1 MSSQEEKDLG
11 AKCDLSRPACRQCRR
26 AGSRCAGYRVEESVI
41 FRDQTAETLGKVSV
55 FSTLKLPNGNQDV
68 LVRPRLSQQAKVH
81 HSQDISSHYPWF
93 RLEVTPEDQALHF
106 FFHHYVLPESGRS
119 PTHPDCHGIIHKR
132 AIEPGYLA
140 NLINAVGLAG
150 LAYLRNAPTLINLA
164 RQSFS
169 HALRDICAALMDP
182 SEASS
187 DQMLVAVML
196 LALYETVAFNSDGG
210 LSPWSRHV
218 DGALALLQLRGAGQ
232 LRNRIGRS
240 IFHSLRSEILIN
252 CLQRR
257 LPVPKVLID
266 FMAEARSNETAQEAP
281 AARLADIIVSVCA
294 ALPSAEEDITD
305 EGTLSSHVSRL
316 LSIDANLKDWAQ
328 TLLTEYGYKIRTK
341 SMDLDEAEVFMGR
354 HDIYSSV
361 EIANTWN
368 LQRCVRIIVRQ
379 ALVETLSKYFPIP
392 YSPSFSTSYRDLLQ
406 TSTIVIKD
414 TSSDIC
420 CSISYILH
428 AFDETGKSSDLRAAH
443 AVHLLWPLY
452 IAGTTHNANDALRYR
467 IISTMEDI
475 KDAAGIQ
482 EAERIA
488 LAVQQRG
495 PELRCQNNITNQ
507 TDDDIWIRS

>member
-26 AGSRCAGYRVEESVI
+26 AGSRCDGYRGEESVI
-41 FRDQTAETLGKVSV
+41 FRDQTAETLGKVAV
-55 FSTLKLPNGNQDV
+55 FSNANLPNGNQDV
-68 LVRPRLSQQAKVH
+68 LVGLKLPQQAKVH
-81 HSQDISSHYPWF
+81 HSQDTASHYPWF
-93 RLEVTPEDQALHF
+93 RLEVTPEDQVLPF

-119 PTHPDCHGIIHKR
+119 PTHPDCHGIIYKR
-132 AIEPGYLA
+132 ATEPGYLA

-150 LAYLRNAPTLINLA
+150 LAYLRNAPTLINSA
-164 RQSFS
+164 RKSFS

-196 LALYETVAFNSDGG
+196 LALYETVAYNSDGG

-218 DGALALLQLRGAGQ
+218 DGAMALLQLRGAGQ

-257 LPVPKVLID
+257 LPVPTVLID
-266 FMAEARSNETAQEAP
+266 FMAEAHSNETEQEAP
-281 AARLADIIVSVCA
+281 AARLADIVVSLCA
-294 ALPSAEEDITD
+294 SLSAAEEDITD
-305 EGTLSSHVSRL
+305 EEILSSHVSRL
-316 LSIDANLKDWAQ
+316 LSIDADLKDWAE
-328 TLLTEYGYKIRTK
+328 TLPTEYGYNTRTK
-341 SMDLDEAEVFMGR
+341 PSDLDEAGVFMGR
-354 HDIYSSV
+354 YDIYSSV

-368 LQRCVRIIVRQ
+368 LQRCARIIVRQ
-379 ALVETLSKYFPIP
+379 ALVETLSKYFHIP
-392 YSPSFSTSYRDLLQ
+392 PCSSFSASYRDLLQ
-406 TSTIVIKD
+406 TSAIVIKE

-428 AFDETGKSSDLRAAH
+428 AFNEAGKSSGLRAAH
-443 AVHLLWPLY
+443 ALHLLWPLY
-452 IAGTTHNANDALRYR
+452 IAGTTHNSTEALRDR

-482 EAERIA
+482 QAKRIA
-488 LAVQQRG
+488 LALQHRG
-495 PELRCQNNITNQ
+495 SELRCQDNTTNQ
-507 TDDDIWIRS
+507 TDHDIWIRS

>member
-1 MSSQEEKDLG
+1 MVYCEPARSVESRGERCVYHNRHIQRDPSVLTDLG
-11 AKCDLSRPACRQCRR
+11 AKCDLSRPACRQCCR
-26 AGSRCAGYRVEESVI
+26 AGSKCDGYRGEEYVI

-55 FSTLKLPNGNQDV
+55 FSTAKLPNGNQDV
-68 LVRPRLSQQAKVH
+68 LVRPKLSQQAKVH
-81 HSQDISSHYPWF
+81 HSQDTSSHYPWF
-93 RLEVTPEDQALHF
+93 RLEVTPEDQVLPF

-119 PTHPDCHGIIHKR
+119 PTHPDCHGIIYKR
-132 AIEPGYLA
+132 ATEPGYLA

-218 DGALALLQLRGAGQ
+218 DGAMALLQLRGAGQ

-266 FMAEARSNETAQEAP
+266 FMAEARSNETEQEAP
-281 AARLADIIVSVCA
+281 AARLAGIVVSVCNSSSA
-294 ALPSAEEDITD
+294 AEEDITD

-316 LSIDANLKDWAQ
+316 LSIDADLKDWAQ
-328 TLLTEYGYKIRTK
+328 TLPIEYGYKTRTK
-341 SMDLDEAEVFMGR
+341 PSDLDEVEVFIGR
-354 HDIYSSV
+354 YDIYSSV
-361 EIANTWN
+361 EIANMWN
-368 LQRCVRIIVRQ
+368 LQRCARII
-379 ALVETLSKYFPIP
+379 
-392 YSPSFSTSYRDLLQ
+392 
-406 TSTIVIKD
+406 TSTIVIKE

-428 AFDETGKSSDLRAAH
+428 EFDEAGKSSDLRAAH
-443 AVHLLWPLY
+443 AVHLLWPLH
-452 IAGTTHNANDALRYR
+452 IAGTTHNATEALRDR

-482 EAERIA
+482 EAKRIA
-488 LAVQQRG
+488 LDLQQRG
-495 PELRCQNNITNQ
+495 SELRCQHNTTNQ
-507 TDDDIWIRS
+507 TDHDIWNQS